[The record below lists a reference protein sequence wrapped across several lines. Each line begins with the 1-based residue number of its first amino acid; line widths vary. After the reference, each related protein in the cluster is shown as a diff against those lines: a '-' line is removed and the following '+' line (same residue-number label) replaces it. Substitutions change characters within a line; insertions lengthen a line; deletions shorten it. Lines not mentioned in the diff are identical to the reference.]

1 MISASLGN
9 HALALSYH
17 GWKLSIPVTV
27 VMPTAA
33 PIMKIQKCRNYKAR
47 VVVEGRDMGEAKR
60 LAMKMSYDEQLLY
73 VNGYDHPD
81 IMAGQGTIG
90 LEILEQVPKPDAVV
104 VPVGGGGL
112 IAGIATAVKAL
123 SPTTKIIVSQDQIF
137 ASSVDNPPL
146 FLPQGVESE
155 KCASFTR
162 AMENKGPISTP
173 IKNTLA
179 DGLAVPKVGVNAYAT
194 AVPLIDRMVV
204 VKEEWI
210 ALAILRLVEEE
221 KCVVEGAGG
230 AGLAAILAGHLDELK
245 GKK

>member
-1 MISASLGN
+1 MRFNSFKERGARYALLNLTEEQKRKGVISASLGN

-123 SPTTKIIVSQDQIF
+123 SPTTKIIVSQQSNLPPVQLII
-137 ASSVDNPPL
+137 SHSLTLPL
-146 FLPQGVESE
+146 FVRVWNRRSVP
-155 KCASFTR
+155 ASHAPWRTR
-162 AMENKGPISTP
+162 
-173 IKNTLA
+173 
-179 DGLAVPKVGVNAYAT
+179 VPSAH
-194 AVPLIDRMVV
+194 PSR
-204 VKEEWI
+204 
-210 ALAILRLVEEE
+210 ILWPMAWLCPRW
-221 KCVVEGAGG
+221 A
-230 AGLAAILAGHLDELK
+230 
-245 GKK
+245 

>member
-1 MISASLGN
+1 
-9 HALALSYH
+9 
-17 GWKLSIPVTV
+17 
-27 VMPTAA
+27 MPTAA

-123 SPTTKIIVSQDQIF
+123 SPTTKIIVSQDTKHF
-137 ASSVDNPPL
+137 
-146 FLPQGVESE
+146 
-155 KCASFTR
+155 
-162 AMENKGPISTP
+162 
-173 IKNTLA
+173 
-179 DGLAVPKVGVNAYAT
+179 
-194 AVPLIDRMVV
+194 
-204 VKEEWI
+204 
-210 ALAILRLVEEE
+210 
-221 KCVVEGAGG
+221 
-230 AGLAAILAGHLDELK
+230 
-245 GKK
+245 